1 LKFVIFSFI
10 ENFNPS
16 LFVLVP
22 FTIITHYFLIFTFI
36 LVFIQMKIKDFFTE
50 KLFLEMP
57 WLIGYVIA
65 VLSITWLFA
74 KLFAR
79 IFDRYILQST
89 KLISNDPTSYQFV
102 KHLGRA
108 FIYILGFS
116 VAVNSIPSLRSLSTS
131 LLAGA
136 GILAAIVGFASQ
148 SAFSNIISGLFIIIF
163 RPFRV
168 NDHLTIDQT
177 TFGIVEDVTLRH
189 TILKSPEN
197 RRIVIPNSVMSDKII
212 LNSHLNDPRVC
223 KFIEMSVG
231 YESDVNMAME
241 IMRTKIEA
249 HPLCIDNRNDQQ
261 KEEDNPKV
269 QVKVLRLEDSG
280 VRLRA
285 WAWAANNGDAFDMT
299 CDMNKILLEQFKI
312 AEIEIPYPHRT
323 IVQKKA

>member
-1 LKFVIFSFI
+1 MS
-10 ENFNPS
+10 
-16 LFVLVP
+16 
-22 FTIITHYFLIFTFI
+22 
-36 LVFIQMKIKDFFTE
+36 IKEFFAE
-50 KLFLEMP
+50 KVFLEMP
-57 WLIGYVIA
+57 WLIGYVLAILF
-65 VLSITWLFA
+65 VTWLFA

-79 IFDRYILQST
+79 IFDHYILRST
-89 KLISNDPTSYQFV
+89 AIINNDPTSYQFV

-116 VAVNSIPSLRSLSTS
+116 VAAYSVPSLRSISTS

-189 TILKSPEN
+189 TILRSPEN
-197 RRIVIPNSVMSDKII
+197 RRVVIPNSVMSEKII
-212 LNSHLNDPRVC
+212 LNAHLNDPRVC
-223 KFIEMSVG
+223 KFIEMSIS
-231 YESDVNMAME
+231 YESNVNQAME
-241 IMRTKIEA
+241 IMRECIEN
-249 HPLCIDNRNDQQ
+249 HPLCLDTRMIQQ
-261 KEEDNPKV
+261 IEEGAAKV

-299 CDMNKILLEQFKI
+299 CDMNKILLEQFRL
-312 AEIEIPYPHRT
+312 AGIEIPYPHRT
-323 IVQKKA
+323 IVQKNS

>member
-1 LKFVIFSFI
+1 
-10 ENFNPS
+10 
-16 LFVLVP
+16 
-22 FTIITHYFLIFTFI
+22 
-36 LVFIQMKIKDFFTE
+36 MKEFKEFFAE
-50 KLFLEMP
+50 KAFLEMP
-57 WLIGYVIA
+57 WLVAYVLVILI
-65 VLSITWLFA
+65 VTWFLA

-89 KLISNDPTSYQFV
+89 SIINNDPTSYQFV

-108 FIYILGFS
+108 FIYTLGFS
-116 VAVNSIPSLRSLSTS
+116 VAAYSIPSLRSISTS

-177 TFGIVEDVTLRH
+177 TFGVVEDVTLRH

-212 LNSHLNDPRVC
+212 LNAHLNDHRVC
-223 KFIEMSVG
+223 KFIEMSIS
-231 YESDVNMAME
+231 YESNVNQAME
-241 IMRTKIEA
+241 IMREHIES
-249 HPLCIDNRNDQQ
+249 HSLCIDTRTMEQI
-261 KEEDNPKV
+261 EDRQAKV

-280 VRLRA
+280 IRLRA
-285 WAWAANNGDAFDMT
+285 WAWAANNADAFDMT
-299 CDMNKILLEQFKI
+299 CDMNKILLEQFQL
-312 AEIEIPYPHRT
+312 AGIEIPYPHR
-323 IVQKKA
+323 VVLNKKAE